1 MPRFFFF
8 LRAVCYFVFCAFF
21 FSSFPPKMM
30 HIFSPR
36 LFFTPVYNSDPTT
49 AVSTSHKIL
58 IWAPRRP
65 ARRHISPTDAH
76 TGGGVVGLALAFVCV
91 CVCVIFFFF
100 FFLFCLRVRNG
111 YTSLWYLP
119 EPSHDKPKRAKVIL
133 EREKRGSALFVCL
146 LFFPSFFLLAV
157 FRQYSR
163 SYHPPCIEV
172 QAGCKSW
179 QRGAREGNFS

>member
-1 MPRFFFF
+1 
-8 LRAVCYFVFCAFF
+8 
-21 FSSFPPKMM
+21 MM

-100 FFLFCLRVRNG
+100 FFSFLFAR
-111 YTSLWYLP
+111 
-119 EPSHDKPKRAKVIL
+119 PKRVYLSLVSTRAKP
-133 EREKRGSALFVCL
+133 R
-146 LFFPSFFLLAV
+146 
-157 FRQYSR
+157 
-163 SYHPPCIEV
+163 
-172 QAGCKSW
+172 
-179 QRGAREGNFS
+179 